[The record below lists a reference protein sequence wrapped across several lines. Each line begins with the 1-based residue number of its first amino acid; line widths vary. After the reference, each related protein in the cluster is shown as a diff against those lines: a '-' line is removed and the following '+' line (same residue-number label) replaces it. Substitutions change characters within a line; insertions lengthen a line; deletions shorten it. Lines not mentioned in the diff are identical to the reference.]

1 MRLSALQIARWV
13 HETRTEIEGSSVGTL
28 VKDEV
33 RKQVSIDLVGNKDK
47 RLSYLF
53 LPGESLLFLDDP
65 SRWNSRK
72 SAKTTNFLPQLTDSV
87 IYAVEQLNFDRIIR
101 FSLRRDERQFFLVF
115 ELFGPGSN
123 VYLLNAESAVITTLR
138 RSTQPEIYS
147 PPNPPAGIPPGAID
161 LNTIL
166 EMAAARPTERARN
179 FFREQIRGCDK
190 SFWEIALSAVN
201 DQTCL
206 GDMSRTEIER
216 AVEQIRECYQE
227 CVQGILPVALD
238 GGTMVWITQK
248 DQTRETSGLNDKI
261 AEVAVTLSRQSAER
275 SIRQRIAQGIKS
287 QRKRLE
293 GKLDKLNKI
302 ILEAADASRYREWAE
317 LLTINIGKIRR
328 GMSSITVVNLYD
340 ESLPEITI
348 PLPTELAPSANIKR
362 LFKRYRKLTDGV
374 KESEKQIAQIRID
387 LEKLGNHRDDLDDAK
402 NLGDL
407 LKLEKALVKDGI
419 LKRREARISSHR
431 AEPAAAFYPRTYNT
445 PAGEQVLVG
454 RNGKENEFVSF
465 VAAKKHDFWFHSQQ
479 TPGSHVILKLKDKN
493 SEPSYESILMA
504 ARIAAYYSQAR
515 TSEKVPIIYTE
526 VKYLQKIKGGLP
538 GKVRYT
544 RVKSIMVEPGL
555 PK

>member
-1 MRLSALQIARWV
+1 MQIARWV
-13 HETRTEIEGSSVGTL
+13 HETRTEIEDSSVDTL

-33 RKQVSIDLVGNKDK
+33 RKQVSIDLVGSKDR

-87 IYAVEQLNFDRIIR
+87 IYSVEQLNFDRIVR
-101 FSLRRDERQFFLVF
+101 FTLGRDERQFFLVF

-123 VYLLNAESAVITTLR
+123 VYLLNSESAVITTLR
-138 RSTQPEIYS
+138 RSTQAEIYS

-161 LNTIL
+161 SNTII
-166 EMAAARPTERARN
+166 EMAAGRPSEKATN
-179 FFREQIRGCDK
+179 FFKEQIRGCDT
-190 SFWEIALSAVN
+190 SFWEIALSEVN

-206 GDMSRTEIER
+206 GDMSRIEIER
-216 AVEQIRECYQE
+216 AVRRIGECYQD
-227 CVQGILPVALD
+227 CVQGSLPIALD
-238 GGTMVWITQK
+238 DGTLVWIGQM
-248 DQTRETSGLNDKI
+248 DQTRETSSLNDTI
-261 AEVAVTLSRQSAER
+261 AEVAVELSHQSAER

-302 ILEAADASRYREWAE
+302 ILEAADASRYKEWAE
-317 LLTINIGKIRR
+317 LLTINISNIRR

-348 PLPTELAPSANIKR
+348 PLPTELAPSVNIKR

-374 KESEKQIAQIRID
+374 KESEKQIAQISIE
-387 LEKLGNHRDDLDDAK
+387 LKNLSNHRDDLDHAE

-407 LKLEKALVKDGI
+407 LKLEKALVKDAI
-419 LKRREARISSHR
+419 LKRREVPISSHR
-431 AEPAAAFYPRTYNT
+431 AEPVAAFYPRTFTT
-445 PAGEQVLVG
+445 PAGEHVLVG
-454 RNGKENEFVSF
+454 RNGKENEYVSF

-493 SEPSYESILMA
+493 SEPSHESILMA

-526 VKYLQKIKGGLP
+526 AKYLQKIKGGPP

-555 PK
+555 PE